1 MKQLIVLVFALVLS
15 VSGVSAQG
23 YYTGAELNNY
33 TSNPDR
39 LVVMKTKQGVIKIQL
54 FDKIAPKHVANFI
67 KNVNAGFYDGLTFH
81 RVIPGFMI
89 QGGDPNSKDDDF
101 SNDGFGRPDLEKVP
115 AEFSKLKHER
125 GILSAARTADP
136 NSATTQFFL
145 MHQYN
150 SQLDGQ
156 YSIFGQV
163 VEGMDVVDKI
173 VMLPNKNPAGSAN
186 GANPGK
192 AAEITK
198 ATVVEGKMKA
208 TPVVAKTKNDKS
220 KSVKSADKK
229 ENKAI
234 EKAAKKNAK

>member
-1 MKQLIVLVFALVLS
+1 MKKSIVLLFALLLS
-15 VSGVSAQG
+15 VGSASAQG

-39 LVVMKTKQGVIKIQL
+39 LVVLNTKQGVIKIQL

-89 QGGDPNSKDDDF
+89 QGGDPNSKDDDL
-101 SNDGFGRPDLEKVP
+101 SNDGYGRPDLEKIP

-125 GILSAARTADP
+125 GILSAARTQDP

-173 VMLPNKNPAGSAN
+173 AMLPKNAN
-186 GANPGK
+186 NNPGK
-192 AAEITK
+192 AALITK

-208 TPVVAKTKNDKS
+208 IPAVAKTNKAKAN
-220 KSVKSADKK
+220 
-229 ENKAI
+229 ENKA
-234 EKAAKKNAK
+234 KAAAKKSAKETSAQKKTK